1 MGHAPA
7 MCAQSVWTW
16 DLGTQRTLA
25 FPEDVTLS
33 DPAKD
38 LIRAWLTD
46 APARLGST
54 GVDAIKRHP
63 WFANVS
69 WSSLRNGA
77 LALLAR
83 PRR

>member
-54 GVDAIKRHP
+54 GVEIVSGT
-63 WFANVS
+63 ANVFS
-69 WSSLRNGA
+69 NK
-77 LALLAR
+77 
-83 PRR
+83 PRRGRTRRK